1 MNDRDEIFSAVTVIF
16 VLVIVA
22 VAPFFYCIEDEP
34 ETPLKANK
42 RVIGHVQCLI
52 TSLEMPDV
60 SYALEFKAAKEEA
73 FTKMAEPNK
82 IISRLDDIELPVVT
96 LELESLG
103 KYYVTGYTSLECGGS
118 TTTASGTTC
127 HKAASY
133 EDSFYNPTTCAAD
146 VWGGYHDFGD
156 TLFVE
161 EFGCF
166 TVEDTGSAVLGKH
179 IDLYFWDN
187 EYNYALSIT
196 GYYEV
201 YSVEFIYST
210 VQANKYDIQ
219 KLVANKVIG
228 WKIKEV

>member
-1 MNDRDEIFSAVTVIF
+1 MKQSNELFSAVTAIIILITV
-16 VLVIVA
+16 V
-22 VAPFFYCIEDEP
+22 VAPYLYGIDNEP
-34 ETPLKANK
+34 ETPLKANV
-42 RVIGHVQCLI
+42 RVTGHVQCLV
-52 TSLEMPDV
+52 TSLELPDV
-60 SYALEFKAAKEEA
+60 SYALEFKAAKEA
-73 FTKMAEPNK
+73 VKVKLSGAKAIIKKMDEVV
-82 IISRLDDIELPVVT
+82 LPVVT
-96 LELESLG
+96 VELESLG
-103 KYYVTGYTSLECGGS
+103 QYYVTGYTSLECGGN

-156 TLFVE
+156 TLYVE

-166 TVEDTGSAVLGKH
+166 VVEDTGSAVLKKH
-179 IDLYFWDN
+179 IDLYFWDD

-219 KLVANKVIG
+219 KLVAEKVTG
-228 WKIKEV
+228 WKFEEV